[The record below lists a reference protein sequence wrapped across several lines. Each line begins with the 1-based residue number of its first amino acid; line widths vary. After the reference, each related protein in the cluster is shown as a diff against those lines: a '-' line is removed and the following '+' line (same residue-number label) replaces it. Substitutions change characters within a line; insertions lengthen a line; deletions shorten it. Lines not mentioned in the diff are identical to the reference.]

1 MDGSKFSCLMKIIYS
16 QINLKFQL
24 QDSNTVYQQQEY
36 KLESKDLSKFPK
48 CKWVEYTLPF
58 TINTTGVQWIRPSIE
73 GISVNM
79 VSFIS

>member
-36 KLESKDLSKFPK
+36 KLELKDLSKLPSE
-48 CKWVEYTLPF
+48 KWFEYTLPF
-58 TINTTGVQWIRPSIE
+58 TMNTTGVQWIQPSIE
-73 GISVNM
+73 NYGIQA